1 MTKIG
6 MMRNVLKNPDGSKIA
21 VMTTKLKKSGS
32 DHDIHIINLST
43 TGGLKNKD

>member
-21 VMTTKLKKSGS
+21 VVTTKLRKTGF
-32 DHDIHIINLST
+32 DHDIYIINLPTIRGSE
-43 TGGLKNKD
+43 K